1 MNNKLTIREQDTLD
15 FILSYLKRNGYSP
28 SIREIAQ
35 GIYTTSTTSVK
46 RNLEGLERK
55 GYIKHTKGVSRSIVI
70 LKVR

>member
-1 MNNKLTIREQDTLD
+1 MNNKLTIREQDTLN
-15 FILSYLKRNGYSP
+15 FILSYLKQNGYSP
-28 SIREIAQ
+28 SIREIAK

-46 RNLEGLERK
+46 RNLEALERK